1 MKYTVKCIE
10 VGIMPTNCY
19 IIKKCD
25 SRDALVIDPGDDE
38 NVIRDELH
46 KADAS
51 LRGILLTHGHFDHI
65 LAVGALRQVGKPVMI
80 HELDAHSLTERDM
93 FSPLVR
99 FDPRPFEKAD
109 VLITDG
115 GICDFCGF
123 EFEIMHTPGH
133 TDGSVCYIFD
143 DIMFSG
149 DTLFKDSVGTLD
161 YGGDRAKMQST
172 LKMLASLEKD
182 YTVFAGHGEMTSLAR
197 EKRFNPYLSK
207 FVSRD
212 QI

>member
-1 MKYTVKCIE
+1 MKYIVKCIE

-19 IIKKCD
+19 IIKKPD

-38 NVIRDELH
+38 GLIRDALH
-46 KADAS
+46 RCDAS
-51 LRGILLTHGHFDHI
+51 MRGILLTHGHFDHI
-65 LAVGALRQVGKPVMI
+65 LAVGALRQVGKPVLI

-93 FSPLVR
+93 FSSLVR
-99 FDPRPFEKAD
+99 NDPRPFESAECMISD
-109 VLITDG
+109 EG
-115 GICDFCGF
+115 FYDFCGF
-123 EFEIMHTPGH
+123 EFKIMHTPGH

-161 YGGDRAKMQST
+161 YGGDRIKMQST
-172 LKMLASLEKD
+172 LKRLASLERD
-182 YTVFAGHGEMTSLAR
+182 YTIFPGHGEMTSLTR
-197 EKRFNPYLSK
+197 EKQYNPYLSK
-207 FVSRD
+207 FVNQD